1 MHKILSLKK
10 QGRVMD
16 KTDIVSAHFFSF
28 RIYQQRFGYLTSQ
41 LHLFSHREIKII
53 LHPWVIKQIFF

>member
-41 LHLFSHREIKII
+41 LLI
-53 LHPWVIKQIFF
+53 LSQRDKDYFTSMGY